1 MRGGGATRPG
11 PGTDRQGLRDPQ
23 GRIYRRRRTHP
34 RAAGACQNHGGTL
47 QISARDRVRGRPA
60 PHRDRQTATRR
71 IAAHR
76 GGNGCQ
82 ACNAGRVKL
91 SEARSVDLPDQAPVT
106 VDTQSMDDL
115 LSAARFT
122 DSDAP
127 AIGVFAN
134 EVTAGIEDEKDKVLR
149 LYHAIRDDIV
159 YDPYVNFSDPSNFRA
174 SDVLANGRGFCIGK
188 AALLA
193 AATRA
198 IGVPARVGY
207 ADVRN
212 HLTSRR
218 LYERI
223 KTDIFIWHSYADLH
237 VCGRWVK
244 ATPAFDLALCER
256 VGIKPLEFD
265 GENDSLFHPFDR
277 EGRRHMEY
285 LRDRGTFA
293 DVPFETIQEAFSH
306 AYPSLMTGTV
316 LRGDFRSEA
325 VAAVADEAAPA

>member
-1 MRGGGATRPG
+1 M
-11 PGTDRQGLRDPQ
+11 DDWLS
-23 GRIYRRRRTHP
+23 
-34 RAAGACQNHGGTL
+34 
-47 QISARDRVRGRPA
+47 SARF
-60 PHRDRQTATRR
+60 
-71 IAAHR
+71 I
-76 GGNGCQ
+76 
-82 ACNAGRVKL
+82 
-91 SEARSVDLPDQAPVT
+91 
-106 VDTQSMDDL
+106 
-115 LSAARFT
+115 

-127 AIGVFAN
+127 AVAAFAKKAI
-134 EVTAGIEDEKDKVLR
+134 AGIEGEKDKVLH
-149 LYHAIRDDIV
+149 LYRTIRDEIV
-159 YDPYVNFSDPSNFRA
+159 YDPYVNFSDPACFRA
-174 SDVLANGRGFCIGK
+174 SGVLASGRGFCIGK

-223 KTDIFIWHSYADLH
+223 KTDLFIWHSYADLN

-293 DVPFETIQEAFSH
+293 DVQFETIQEAFSH

-316 LRGDFRSEA
+316 LKGDFRSEA